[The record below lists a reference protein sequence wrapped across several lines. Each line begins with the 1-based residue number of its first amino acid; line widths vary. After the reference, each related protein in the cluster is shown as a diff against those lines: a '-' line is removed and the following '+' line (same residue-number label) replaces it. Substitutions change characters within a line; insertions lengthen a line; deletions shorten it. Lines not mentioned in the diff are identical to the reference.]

1 MSERRFSREATKPR
15 LAEARPED
23 ANLAGDEVVGLLDRL
38 QEQAAEAGRLGGRVQ
53 DLEKALN
60 AEREARRRVLDTLKR
75 ERRAAAAI
83 KARAERIERDAEGYA
98 EVVAE
103 LEELRESAAVLEQQV
118 QITWAQLL
126 EGERQLAL
134 ERRPLWRRLLGRPPA
149 D

>member
-1 MSERRFSREATKPR
+1 MSERFSREATKPR
-15 LAEARPED
+15 LAEARPEHVKPV
-23 ANLAGDEVVGLLDRL
+23 GDEVADLLDRL
-38 QEQAAEAGRLGGRVQ
+38 EQQAAEAGRLGGRVR
-53 DLEKALN
+53 DLETALK

-83 KARAERIERDAEGYA
+83 KDRAERIERDAKGYA

-103 LEELRESAAVLEQQV
+103 LEELRESSATLEQQV

-134 ERRPLWRRLLGRPPA
+134 ERRPWWRKLLGRPPA

>member
-1 MSERRFSREATKPR
+1 MSERFSREAAKPR

-23 ANLAGDEVVGLLDRL
+23 VTPTGDEVAGLLDRL
-38 QEQAAEAGRLGGRVQ
+38 QQQAAEAGRLSGRVQ
-53 DLEKALN
+53 DLEKALR

-83 KARAERIERDAEGYA
+83 KDRAERIERDAAGYA

-134 ERRPLWRRLLGRPPA
+134 ERRPLWRKLLGRRPA
-149 D
+149 G